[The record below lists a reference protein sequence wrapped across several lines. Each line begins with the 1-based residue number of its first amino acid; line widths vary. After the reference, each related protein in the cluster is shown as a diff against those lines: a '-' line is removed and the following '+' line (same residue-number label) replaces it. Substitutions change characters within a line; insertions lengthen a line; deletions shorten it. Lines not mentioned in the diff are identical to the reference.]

1 MASERSTPAAPTGA
15 APRGRG
21 RPPGQAGEDTRA
33 AIVRA
38 AQRLFGEAGYAD
50 VSMEA
55 LAGACGLNARALY
68 YHFPSKRALFDA
80 ASEEAF
86 ARFGDEVVARV
97 FHREDVAGRVAGY
110 VDVYRALH
118 ASDPHVVPFIGVVLL
133 DALAAPPDHEAV
145 PAAAGSALQAFLE
158 TVVDE
163 ALARGEVHEGLDRDG
178 AVLLLR
184 AMGMGLALASLH
196 DAGAYPAML
205 DAVDLL
211 AEGRLFTDP
220 PG

>member
-1 MASERSTPAAPTGA
+1 MASGPSTGGSPTGG

-21 RPPGQAGEDTRA
+21 RPVGHAGQDTRA
-33 AIVRA
+33 AILRA
-38 AQRLFGEAGYAD
+38 AQRLFGESGYAG
-50 VSMEA
+50 VSMDA
-55 LAGACGLNARALY
+55 LAVACGLNARALY
-68 YHFPSKRALFDA
+68 YHFPSKRALFAA

-86 ARFGDEVVARV
+86 VRFGDEVVARV
-97 FHREDVAGRVAGY
+97 FRCDDVAGRVAGY

-133 DALAAPPDHEAV
+133 DALAAPPDHE
-145 PAAAGSALQAFLE
+145 PDPSAAGSALQAFLE
-158 TVVDE
+158 TVVDQ
-163 ALARGEVHEGLDRDG
+163 AMARGEVHERLDRDG

-196 DAGAYPAML
+196 DTGAYPAML

-220 PG
+220 TG